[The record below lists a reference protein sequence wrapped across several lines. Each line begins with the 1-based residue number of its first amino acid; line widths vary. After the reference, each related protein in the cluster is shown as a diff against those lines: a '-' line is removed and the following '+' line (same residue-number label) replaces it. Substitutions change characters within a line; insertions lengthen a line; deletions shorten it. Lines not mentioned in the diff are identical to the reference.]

1 MQQEHP
7 YEQTIR
13 IENRRESYQILIMPL
28 AFAFIYFRH
37 TLKHKNQA
45 QNTKLQHLPMAAV
58 YSTEAIIG
66 SVQMQNVDLINA
78 TI

>member
-1 MQQEHP
+1 
-7 YEQTIR
+7 
-13 IENRRESYQILIMPL
+13 MPL
-28 AFAFIYFRH
+28 AFAFIHFRH

-58 YSTEAIIG
+58 YSTEAIKG